1 MKALFCHAHIQQ
13 SPFVAQFAKALGMP
27 SNTLRAK
34 SILSALFQTIRE
46 RIPLFASRTLVAYL
60 PNEIKPLYL
69 EEWQNEF
76 STKFDYK
83 ELINDLCKLKGLEHS
98 DVFHCKREVETAV
111 SAFFETLKAEIEDY
125 QYEDLMSFM
134 PISLRVNLMN
144 DYVFD
149 GHSYFYN

>member
-13 SPFVAQFAKALGMP
+13 SPFVGQFAKALGMP
-27 SNTLRAK
+27 GNTLRAK

-46 RIPLFASRTLVAYL
+46 RIPLFASRTLIAYL

-83 ELINDLCKLKGLEHS
+83 EFINALGKLKGLEHS
-98 DVFHCKREVETAV
+98 HVFHSKMEVEAAV
-111 SAFFETLKAEIEDY
+111 SAFFEVLKREIEDH

-134 PISLRVNLMN
+134 PLMLRVNLMN
-144 DYVFD
+144 DYVFE

>member
-13 SPFVAQFAKALGMP
+13 SPFVGKFAKVLGMP
-27 SNTLRAK
+27 DNTLHAK

-46 RIPLFASRTLVAYL
+46 RIPLFASRTLIAYL
-60 PNEIKPLYL
+60 PHEIKPLYL

-76 STKFDYK
+76 STNFDYK
-83 ELINDLCKLKGLEHS
+83 EFINALYRLKGLEHS
-98 DVFHCKREVETAV
+98 DVFHSKMEVEAAV
-111 SAFFETLKAEIEDY
+111 SAFFEVLKREIEDH

-134 PISLRVNLMN
+134 PLMLRVNLMN
-144 DYVFD
+144 DYVFE